1 MKNLTYLLLI
11 GMLFTLTTATA
22 QKEETLFGKRGIKL
36 TGAWVSPGLSLSSFD
51 GGDNNLLFR
60 TKSTVLE
67 FNKSVLIGWGR
78 YSLDGT
84 TTIDGVE
91 GNVDM
96 RYNGVV
102 LGYTPK
108 ADKVIH
114 PTFMMMMGSG
124 KSYNNGS
131 DNIFVVQPSAG
142 VDINIFRWM
151 KVGASA
157 GYRWVNGVDTPNLS
171 NNQLSA
177 PYAELRLKFGYSW
190 GRNKNR
196 ERKF

>member
-1 MKNLTYLLLI
+1 MKNLAYLLLI

-51 GGDNNLLFR
+51 GGDNTLLFR
-60 TKSTVLE
+60 AKSTVLE
-67 FNKSVLIGWGR
+67 FNKSVLVGWGR

-84 TTIDGVE
+84 TRIDGVE

-96 RYNGVV
+96 KYNGVV

-108 ADKVIH
+108 AEKVIH

-142 VDINIFRWM
+142 FDINIFRWM

-171 NNQLSA
+171 SNQLSA

-190 GRNKNR
+190 GRNKNKR
-196 ERKF
+196 S